1 LTTTFFGGA
10 LGLTANKKSKPAAH
24 GKARPGARRGAQ
36 DGDPH
41 VSSALRSAYEETV
54 REDVPREFL
63 DLLGRLS

>member
-1 LTTTFFGGA
+1 
-10 LGLTANKKSKPAAH
+10 LTADKKTNTAGRRKAGSGTTRRKP
-24 GKARPGARRGAQ
+24 R

-63 DLLGRLS
+63 DLLGRLT